1 MPDLIAA
8 EKPIHF
14 QKRRTKNMML
24 KRYSTVALFG
34 VALSGVIATGAQTS
48 PFSAEAKQMQK

>member
-8 EKPIHF
+8 EKRIHF

-24 KRYSTVALFG
+24 KRYAVVALFG
-34 VALSGVIATGAQTS
+34 VALSGVIATVNAAS
-48 PFSAEAKQMQK
+48 VAY